1 MSATSFH
8 QSRKVTE
15 RAAGAGM
22 ERGQAPAQ
30 HQFGNMTWIPDGR
43 FQRGSARLPEERPMH
58 RASLNA
64 QHRALTGEIECPRAC
79 RRTPS
84 SRWSTAPRCPRE
96 PTDRRQR
103 VEDVAGRVPAWPPP
117 GVVVQ
122 LLCALAELNFLASA
136 GWDLR
141 PCRRDLRPGGMRR
154 WSSAL
159 RPGLMSAPNAAPGQA
174 GRLMQLG
181 ACRGRSSSCRAGKG
195 EANEDIRA
203 GCPQVGRSHGSGRPQ
218 RAGPASADLKP

>member
-8 QSRKVTE
+8 QPARKVTE

-30 HQFGNMTWIPDGR
+30 HQLGNMTWIPDGR
-43 FQRGSARLPEERPMH
+43 FQGGSARLPEERPMH

-122 LLCALAELNFLASA
+122 LLCALAELNFRASA
-136 GWDLR
+136 GRDLR

-159 RPGLMSAPNAAPGQA
+159 RSGLMSAPNAAPGQA
-174 GRLMQLG
+174 GRAVQLA
-181 ACRGRSSSCRAGKG
+181 ACRVSQAHAGPGKG
-195 EANEDIRA
+195 RRN
-203 GCPQVGRSHGSGRPQ
+203 
-218 RAGPASADLKP
+218 